1 MPLHPQLPSMKLLS
15 GFWWNLVSV
24 NQANFVLV
32 QINLIYSLVYMK
44 HKHDVPIFLKTNP
57 LYRTW
62 LQNGIVWITVRC
74 KAVIQNFFW
83 HAVYTMK
90 FKDNLFMSVQC
101 YKRLMPC
108 PNTRIIFKKYMCSK
122 FVYTFSIAAVYSTVW
137 YQVMNDHYMPDHEV
151 NSCADIQSCIG
162 RTAHQ

>member
-1 MPLHPQLPSMKLLS
+1 
-15 GFWWNLVSV
+15 
-24 NQANFVLV
+24 
-32 QINLIYSLVYMK
+32 MK
-44 HKHDVPIFLKTNP
+44 HKHNVPILLKTSP

-62 LQNGIVWITVRC
+62 LQSDIMWITVRC

-83 HAVYTMK
+83 HAIYTMK

-137 YQVMNDHYMPDHEV
+137 YQVMNDHYMSEHEV
-151 NSCADIQSCIG
+151 NSCADIQKVCICHIRLFTNFYNPLPCSWSWLASYRKVPSWSAG
-162 RTAHQ
+162 LAPCKARI